1 MKIVADASVCVKWFF
16 PDTPEEQHS
25 EQAIHL
31 LKQVSINQIT
41 LIQPSHWLAEVI
53 AVIARIQPDI
63 AEVAIDYL
71 TAMELEIL
79 QTPET
84 LKIASRLSTQL
95 SHHLFDTLYHALAI
109 ETDSIFMTADEKYF
123 NKAQKIGHIQLL
135 ANYDLPI

>member
-16 PDTPEEQHS
+16 PDSPEEQHS
-25 EQAIHL
+25 EQAIRL

-71 TAMELEIL
+71 TAMELQSL

-84 LKIASRLSTQL
+84 LKIASRLSVQL

-109 ETDSIFMTADEKYF
+109 ETDSIFITADEKYF
-123 NKAQKIGHIQLL
+123 NKARKFGHIQLL
-135 ANYDLPI
+135 ADYDLSI